1 MNQLISAS
9 VCKTPRRQA
18 RTGWLGWLVMCLA
31 LVSGCATFKTIPGT
45 KIADTPQHRELLQ
58 RVEEYRIAM
67 EQREASKLL
76 TLAHPNY
83 YEDSGT
89 PSAQDDYAYAGLKRV
104 LENRLSSVRW
114 MRYLV
119 RYRDIHVSG
128 DHATV
133 DIRYDL
139 SFQLMTEIGE
149 KWERR
154 QNDKRLE
161 LVRDGD
167 RWLFTS
173 GF

>member
-1 MNQLISAS
+1 MNPFTSAS
-9 VCKTPRRQA
+9 VCRTPTRQA
-18 RTGWLGWLVMCLA
+18 GWLGWLAMCLV
-31 LVSGCATFKTIPGT
+31 LVSGCATLRTIPGT
-45 KIADTPQHRELLQ
+45 KVADTPQHRELLQ

-67 EQREASKLL
+67 EQREAGKLL

-104 LENRLSSVRW
+104 LESRHSSVRW
-114 MRYLV
+114 MRYLI
-119 RYRDIHVSG
+119 RNRDIHDQG
-128 DHATV
+128 DRASV
-133 DIRYDL
+133 DIRYDI
-139 SFQLMTEIGE
+139 SFQLMTENGE

-161 LVRDGD
+161 LIRDGE
-167 RWLFTS
+167 RWLFIS

>member
-1 MNQLISAS
+1 MNSIHSAALA
-9 VCKTPRRQA
+9 KTSFRRA
-18 RTGWLGWLVMCLA
+18 GLLA
-31 LVSGCATFKTIPGT
+31 ALLLCGSGLFGCVTLRPIPGT

-67 EQREASKLL
+67 EQRDAGKLL
-76 TLAHPNY
+76 TMAHPNY

-104 LENRLSSVRW
+104 LETRLSSVRW

-119 RYRDIHVSG
+119 RYRDIRISG
-128 DHATV
+128 DRATV
-133 DIRYDL
+133 DLRYDL

-161 LVRDGD
+161 LQREGD